1 MNVGFEDEDHFNFDM
16 IMHEPQFNANK
27 EIKDDTL
34 NDNKQKKD
42 VPVHT
47 SRIKSKKNR
56 KLALKK
62 KNEMSSKK
70 FLVLDLI

>member
-27 EIKDDTL
+27 QLKEELIT
-34 NDNKQKKD
+34 DNLQKKE
-42 VPVHT
+42 VPQIV

-62 KNEMSSKK
+62 KNEMNSKYK
-70 FLVLDLI
+70 

>member
-16 IMHEPQFNANK
+16 IMHEPQFNGNK
-27 EIKDDTL
+27 QIKEEPT

-42 VPVHT
+42 IPQT
-47 SRIKSKKNR
+47 ISRIKSKKNR

-62 KNEMSSKK
+62 KNEMSSKN
-70 FLVLDLI
+70 